1 MMQLKHLGLCV
12 AAGFSMNAMAA
23 DFSFDRPGSGIG
35 TGITPVGQLAWEQGL
50 ANAHYAESTT
60 ADGEKVKTTSLNA
73 DMLLRTG
80 LAENIELQLG
90 WAGPSWQ
97 QMKVA
102 GNKSETDGLGDVSVG
117 VKAAIPLDDERLTMA
132 ILAEAIIATGNDGFT
147 NEDDIYS
154 LSSVVAYDYSD
165 LVSTSITMRY
175 EVQNSDWV
183 ISAIPTL
190 EYQFTDKLSGFSE
203 LVYRKAESQDNEY
216 ALGTGVMYAVNNR
229 MQLDASVGVDLNGAD
244 KSYYSGLGV
253 SYLF

>member
-35 TGITPVGQLAWEQGL
+35 TGITPVGQLVWEQGL

-102 GNKSETDGLGDVSVG
+102 GNKSETDGLGMSV
-117 VKAAIPLDDERLTMA
+117 
-132 ILAEAIIATGNDGFT
+132 
-147 NEDDIYS
+147 
-154 LSSVVAYDYSD
+154 
-165 LVSTSITMRY
+165 
-175 EVQNSDWV
+175 WV
-183 ISAIPTL
+183 
-190 EYQFTDKLSGFSE
+190 
-203 LVYRKAESQDNEY
+203 
-216 ALGTGVMYAVNNR
+216 
-229 MQLDASVGVDLNGAD
+229 
-244 KSYYSGLGV
+244 
-253 SYLF
+253 